1 MARHCPVL
9 LCTCKLHKSSCKCQ
23 TCLLPSQRDSGR
35 SEKRWSEGVF
45 VHCAQPH
52 RASDVCMLLLLGAE
66 ISLERGHLKRR
77 QKSSRSELCI
87 ALAKFKGFET
97 EGAKKKSMGKDF
109 SFLSCSFVSPYF
121 SFILILSLFA
131 IATVIVP
138 TEVGFG

>member
-1 MARHCPVL
+1 M
-9 LCTCKLHKSSCKCQ
+9 
-23 TCLLPSQRDSGR
+23 
-35 SEKRWSEGVF
+35 F

-66 ISLERGHLKRR
+66 ISLDRGHLKQR

-87 ALAKFKGFET
+87 ALGNFKGFET

-109 SFLSCSFVSPYF
+109 SFLSCSFISPCF

-131 IATVIVP
+131 IAIVVIVP